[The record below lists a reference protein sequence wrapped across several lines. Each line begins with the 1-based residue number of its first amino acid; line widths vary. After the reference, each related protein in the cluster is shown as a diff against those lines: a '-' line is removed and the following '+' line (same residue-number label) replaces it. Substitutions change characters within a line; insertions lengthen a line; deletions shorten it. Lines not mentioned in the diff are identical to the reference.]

1 MPCRSARL
9 AHTEASA
16 TRLCRAGCSVPH
28 LCAALIDDGDDK
40 KRSATI
46 TCHTDCFLGSISKS
60 EYDRADSGVDSEV
73 EAMQRRRRSL

>member
-1 MPCRSARL
+1 ML
-9 AHTEASA
+9 AA
-16 TRLCRAGCSVPH
+16 LCRICA
-28 LCAALIDDGDDK
+28 AALIDDGDDK